1 MSKFVKKYHLQPG
14 DVVVLPKSVFNL
26 VQHYAIY
33 IGLNQYGI
41 EEFIENK
48 IGQGVVVTPA
58 DQFFPI
64 NGELTRID
72 RFQGSPYDREILIRR
87 AKSQIGKSYHAMLFN
102 CEHLT
107 TQIRTWNSRSRQV
120 ENLGLFLAGA
130 FFLRYL
136 LSNNSTKNR

>member
-1 MSKFVKKYHLQPG
+1 MNKFVRKYHLQPG
-14 DVVVLPKSVFNL
+14 DVVVLPKSVFNF

-33 IGLNQYGI
+33 IGQNPFGV

-58 DQFFPI
+58 DQFFHI
-64 NGELTRID
+64 DGKLTGID

-87 AKSQIGKSYHAMLFN
+87 AKSQIGKPYHAMLFN

-107 TQIRTWNSRSRQV
+107 TQIRTGNARSRQV

-136 LSNNSTKNR
+136 LSNNSSKNR